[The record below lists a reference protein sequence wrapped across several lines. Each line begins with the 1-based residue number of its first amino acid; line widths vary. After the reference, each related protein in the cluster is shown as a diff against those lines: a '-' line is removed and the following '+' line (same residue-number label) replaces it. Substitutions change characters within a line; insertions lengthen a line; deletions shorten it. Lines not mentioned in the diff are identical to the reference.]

1 MLVLLLSTVWCVGGY
16 SQETPEVTLDFSKS
30 EWRLPSFTAKK
41 TEQSYTCDGYTVKF
55 GSSNNGH
62 KAQGDGVIMG
72 KSGATLT
79 LPSFDFDVEKIILK
93 KNTGNVSPNVIFNI
107 FVGDKAVS
115 TQFKGC
121 DKDATFKIAEDYQT
135 AGNIYTIKV
144 TSNHNLQFSKIEIY
158 KKASTGTPTT
168 IAFNTGFDVA
178 KTYTFTEGV
187 APNDYTQPTVTLS
200 TSEAAGKGAIVY
212 TSSNTNVVDV
222 DKTTGVLSFVGKTLY
237 DTEATISAQFVAT
250 AGSGYSNSNKLTYKV
265 KNVEKQKTATTLKFA
280 DQSGSINIGE
290 AFTLPTLTLTAGD
303 ETLTG
308 KTYSYKSSN
317 QKVATVDESGKVTIK
332 SSGTTDITATYDGD
346 DVYAMSYDTYKLTV
360 VDPNKK
366 EIIFVA
372 GTDTDTNNSVEK
384 DGIKVSTTNSNLKDN
399 PEYRFYAANPVT
411 ISSTVGKISKIQ
423 FEYTQDSKYKF
434 TCKDGGYDD
443 ATNAWTGSAEKITF
457 NHLGQVRVSKII
469 VTLEPTVKKP
479 TLSFSEESVTVMQG
493 KETEFSK
500 PTLTLKDAEG
510 NPVVDGILISY
521 SVSPEEGIVSINNET
536 GDITTW
542 IAPGTAT
549 VKAEV
554 LSDNK
559 AYEGMTASYTI
570 NYVKDPNAVTAF
582 SSVNELWLALST
594 DELKDGDKVK
604 VTLTDAKVV
613 YINEYEFNGTQNT
626 EVFIREA
633 ESAVDFFNLGVDFTN
648 NAIVNGTIQGMIQ
661 ESSGMFRLTADG
673 ANTIP
678 SDLTI
683 TASDEAAAPVD
694 ITDKEITDYTY
705 NYVSFLGLADESNII
720 YNNSKTSITLYD
732 KFKKG
737 IATPYAGASVNI
749 TGIAIPYKKNATSGT
764 IYEIIPTDKYGV
776 VYLFDDNTDNT
787 VGKVDDAKV
796 ALTRTLVGDKW
807 NTFCVPFGIS
817 ENDVKTVMNNA
828 ELREYGSMNGT
839 TMNFTPATSIT
850 AGKAYLVK
858 PTADVVNPAFEGVSI
873 IATAPTTTDGD
884 NGYKFQGTYSKK
896 TLATDGTNLFLGA
909 DMKFYVP
916 AAETNVMK
924 GLRAYFVVP
933 ADPSVSKM
941 DINIDGELTNICN
954 IENGVLTNGKV
965 YNLNGQYIGNSLNNL
980 QKGIYIVNGRKVMK

>member
-30 EWRLPSFTAKK
+30 EWGLPSSTARK
-41 TEQSYTCDGYTVKF
+41 TEHSYTCDGYTVKF
-55 GSSNNGH
+55 GQSTDGH

-72 KSGATLT
+72 KLGATLT
-79 LPSFDFDVEKIILK
+79 LPSFDFDVEKIILR
-93 KNTGNVSPNVIFNI
+93 KNTGHVSGKVTFNI
-107 FVGDKAVS
+107 FVENKAAS
-115 TQFKGC
+115 TQVKGC
-121 DKDATFKIAEDYQT
+121 NTDATFKIAKDYQT
-135 AGNIYTIKV
+135 AGKIYTIKV
-144 TSNHNLQFSKIEIY
+144 TNTNSLQFSKIEIY
-158 KKASTGTPTT
+158 KKTSTGTPTT
-168 IAFNTGFDVA
+168 IAFNTDFDAA

-250 AGSGYSNSNKLTYKV
+250 AGSGYANSNKLTYKV

-280 DQSGSINIGE
+280 YQSGSINIGE

-332 SSGTTDITATYDGD
+332 SSGTTDITATYVGD

-661 ESSGMFRLTADG
+661 ESNGMFRLTADG

-764 IYEIIPTDKYGV
+764 IHEIIPTDKYGV

-839 TMNFTPATSIT
+839 TMNFTPATSIK

-858 PTADVVNPAFEGVSI
+858 PTADVVNPVFKGVSI
-873 IATAPTTTDGD
+873 IATAPTTTDGY

-896 TLATDGTNLFLGA
+896 ALATDGTNLFLGA

-933 ADPSVSKM
+933 ADPSASKM
-941 DINIDGELTNICN
+941 DINIDGELTNISN
-954 IENGVLTNGKV
+954 IENGMLTNGKV

>member
-1 MLVLLLSTVWCVGGY
+1 MITLILTTVWCMGGY
-16 SQETPEVTLDFSKS
+16 SQQTWEKVNLSDLKS
-30 EWRLPSFTAKK
+30 NDVFVIVDVEANNAYALTN
-41 TEQSYTCDGYTVKF
+41 
-55 GSSNNGH
+55 NNGTSNAPSA
-62 KAQGDGVIMG
+62 KPITLSKDKNSITSVITDELKWYATNNNNKFTFYSKED
-72 KSGATLT
+72 KSKWLYCT
-79 LPSFDFDVEKIILK
+79 K
-93 KNTGNVSPNVIFNI
+93 KNNGVR
-107 FVGDKAVS
+107 VGINPDR
-115 TQFKGC
+115 
-121 DKDATFKIAEDYQT
+121 TFIA
-135 AGNIYTIKV
+135 
-144 TSNHNLQFSKIEIY
+144 
-158 KKASTGTPTT
+158 
-168 IAFNTGFDVA
+168 
-178 KTYTFTEGV
+178 
-187 APNDYTQPTVTLS
+187 
-200 TSEAAGKGAIVY
+200 Y
-212 TSSNTNVVDV
+212 TSGSYSGLKHIATNRYI
-222 DKTTGVLSFVGKTLY
+222 GVYNGQDWRCYT
-237 DTEATISAQFVAT
+237 
-250 AGSGYSNSNKLTYKV
+250 
-265 KNVEKQKTATTLKFA
+265 
-280 DQSGSINIGE
+280 
-290 AFTLPTLTLTAGD
+290 
-303 ETLTG
+303 
-308 KTYSYKSSN
+308 
-317 QKVATVDESGKVTIK
+317 
-332 SSGTTDITATYDGD
+332 
-346 DVYAMSYDTYKLTV
+346 
-360 VDPNKK
+360 
-366 EIIFVA
+366 
-372 GTDTDTNNSVEK
+372 
-384 DGIKVSTTNSNLKDN
+384 STTTN
-399 PEYRFYAANPVT
+399 
-411 ISSTVGKISKIQ
+411 ISSTNIC
-423 FEYTQDSKYKF
+423 YYK
-434 TCKDGGYDD
+434 
-443 ATNAWTGSAEKITF
+443 
-457 NHLGQVRVSKII
+457 L
-469 VTLEPTVKKP
+469 TLEPTVKKP

-493 KETEFSK
+493 KENKFIK
-500 PTLTLKDAEG
+500 PTLTLTDAEG
-510 NPVVDGILISY
+510 NPVVNDILISY
-521 SVSPEEGIVSINNET
+521 SVSPAEGIVSISNET
-536 GDITTW
+536 GDITKW

-549 VKAEV
+549 VTAEV
-554 LSDNK
+554 LSENK

-582 SSVNELWLALST
+582 SSVNNLWLALST

-648 NAIVNGTIQGMIQ
+648 NAIVNGTIQGKIQ
-661 ESSGMFRLTADG
+661 ESRGMFRLTADG
-673 ANTIP
+673 VNTIP

-732 KFKKG
+732 KFDKG
-737 IATPYAGASVNI
+737 IAYPYAGASVNI

-776 VYLFDDNTDNT
+776 IYLFDDNTDNT

-828 ELREYGSMNGT
+828 ELREYGSMNET

-884 NGYKFQGTYSKK
+884 NGYTFQGTYSKK
-896 TLATDGTNLFLGA
+896 TLETDGTNLFLGA

-933 ADPSVSKM
+933 AGPSASKM

>member
-16 SQETPEVTLDFSKS
+16 SQKTPEVTLDFSKS
-30 EWRLPSFTAKK
+30 EWRLPSTATK
-41 TEQSYTCDGYTVKF
+41 TEKSYTCDGYTVKF
-55 GSSNNGH
+55 GSSTKGH

-72 KSGATLT
+72 QSGATLT

-93 KNTGNVSPNVIFNI
+93 RNSGTTSGKVTFNI
-107 FVGDKAVS
+107 FVEDKPASEQV
-115 TQFKGC
+115 TGC
-121 DKDATFKIAEDYQT
+121 KTDATFKIAEDYQT
-135 AGNIYTIKV
+135 AGKIYTIKV
-144 TSNHNLQFSKIEIY
+144 TNDNNLQFSKIEIY

-168 IAFNTGFDVA
+168 IAFNTGFDFA

-222 DKTTGVLSFVGKTLY
+222 DKTTGVLSFVGKALY

-250 AGSGYSNSNKLTYKV
+250 AGSGYANSNKLTYKV

-280 DQSGSINIGE
+280 DPSGSINIGE
-290 AFTLPTLTLTAGD
+290 AFTLPKLTLTAGD

-317 QKVATVDESGKVTIK
+317 QEVATVDESGKVTIK
-332 SSGTTDITATYDGD
+332 SSGTTDITATFEGD

-372 GTDTDTNNSVEK
+372 GTDRTTSTSVEK
-384 DGIKVSTTNSNLKDN
+384 GEIRVSTKSGDLNTQ
-399 PEYRFYAANPVT
+399 PQYRFYGSSPVK
-411 ISSTVGKISKIQ
+411 IVSSEGKICKIQ
-423 FEYTQDSKYKF
+423 FEYTQSNF
-434 TCKDGGYDD
+434 QSCTPGVLNETKDI
-443 ATNAWTGSAEKITF
+443 WTGSATEITF
-457 NHLGQVRVSKII
+457 THSVQVRVSKII

-479 TLSFSEESVTVMQG
+479 TLSFSKESVTVMQG
-493 KETEFSK
+493 KENEFSK
-500 PTLTLKDAEG
+500 PTLTLTDAEG
-510 NPVVDGILISY
+510 NPVVDDILISY
-521 SVSPEEGIVSINNET
+521 SVSPAEGIVSISNET
-536 GDITTW
+536 GNITEW
-542 IAPGTAT
+542 IAPGIAT

-554 LSDNK
+554 LSENEV
-559 AYEGMTASYTI
+559 YNGMTASYTI

-582 SSVNELWLALST
+582 PSVNELWLALST
-594 DELKDGDKVK
+594 DELKNGDKVK
-604 VTLTDAKVV
+604 VTLTNAKVV
-613 YINEYEFNGTQNT
+613 YINEYEYNGTQNT

-661 ESSGMFRLTADG
+661 ESNGMFRLTADG
-673 ANTIP
+673 VNTIP

-694 ITDKEITDYTY
+694 ITYKEITDYTY

-828 ELREYGSMNGT
+828 ELREFGSMNGT

-873 IATAPTTTDGD
+873 IATAPTTTDGY

-933 ADPSVSKM
+933 ADPSASKM

-980 QKGIYIVNGRKVMK
+980 QKGIYIVNGRKLMK

>member
-1 MLVLLLSTVWCVGGY
+1 MLVLLLSTLWCVGGY
-16 SQETPEVTLDFSKS
+16 SQKTPEVTLDFSKT
-30 EWRLPSFTAKK
+30 EWGLPSTAKK
-41 TEQSYTCDGYTVKF
+41 AEQSYTCDGYTVKF
-55 GSSNNGH
+55 GQSTDGH
-62 KAQGDGVIMG
+62 KAQLQGVMMG
-72 KSGATLT
+72 KKDATLT
-79 LPSFDFDVEKIILK
+79 LPSFDFDVEKIILR
-93 KNTGNVSPNVIFNI
+93 KNTGTVSGKVTFNI
-107 FVGDKAVS
+107 FVEDKAAS
-115 TQFKGC
+115 TQVTGC
-121 DKDATFKIAEDYQT
+121 DKDATFQIAEDYQT

-144 TSNHNLQFSKIEIY
+144 TNTKNLQFSKIEIY

-168 IAFNTGFDVA
+168 IAFNDDFDFT

-187 APNDYTQPTVTLS
+187 APSDYTQPTVTLS
-200 TSEAAGKGAIVY
+200 TIEATGKGAIEY
-212 TSSNTNVVDV
+212 TSSNTNVVGV
-222 DKTTGVLSFVGKTLY
+222 DKTTGALSFVGKTLY

-250 AGSGYSNSNKLTYKV
+250 AGSDYANSNKLTYKV

-280 DQSGSINIGE
+280 EPSGSINIGE
-290 AFTLPTLTLTAGD
+290 AFTLPTLTLTAGE

-317 QKVATVDESGKVTIK
+317 QEVATVDKSGNVTIK
-332 SSGTTDITATYDGD
+332 SSGTTDITATYEGD

-372 GTDTDTNNSVEK
+372 GTDIDTQNSVGKE
-384 DGIKVSTTNSNLKDN
+384 GIKVSTKNSNLKDN
-399 PEYRFYAANPVT
+399 PEYRFYSNNPVT

-423 FEYTQDSKYKF
+423 FEYTQSKF
-434 TCKDGGYDD
+434 QSCTPGLLNETKDI
-443 ATNAWTGSAEKITF
+443 WTGSATEITF
-457 NHLGQVRVSKII
+457 THSVQVRVSKII

-479 TLSFSEESVTVMQG
+479 TLSFSKESVTVMQG
-493 KETEFSK
+493 KEKEFTA
-500 PTLTLKDAEG
+500 PTLTLLDAEG
-510 NPVVDGILISY
+510 NPVVNDILISY
-521 SVSPEEGIVSINNET
+521 SVSPAEGIVSISNET
-536 GDITTW
+536 GDITKW

-549 VKAEV
+549 VTAEV
-554 LSDNK
+554 LSANK

-582 SSVNELWLALST
+582 SSVSDLWLALST

-613 YINEYEFNGTQNT
+613 YINEYSTNT

-648 NAIVNGTIQGMIQ
+648 NAIVNGTIQGKIQ
-661 ESSGMFRLTADG
+661 ESYGMFRLTADG

-683 TASDEAAAPVD
+683 TASDEAAVPVD
-694 ITDKEITDYTY
+694 ITNKEITDYTY

-720 YNNSKTSITLYD
+720 YNNSNTSITLYD

-737 IATPYAGASVNI
+737 IAFPYAEASVKI
-749 TGIAIPYKKNATSGT
+749 TGIAIPYKKDATSGT

-817 ENDVKTVMNNA
+817 ENDVKTVLNNS

-873 IATAPTTTDGD
+873 IATDPTTTDGD
-884 NGYKFQGTYSKK
+884 NGYIFQGTYSKK
-896 TLATDGTNLFLGA
+896 PLATDGTNLFLGA

-933 ADPSVSKM
+933 ADPSASKM

-954 IENGVLTNGKV
+954 IENGMLTNGKV

>member
-1 MLVLLLSTVWCVGGY
+1 MITLILTTVWCMGGY
-16 SQETPEVTLDFSKS
+16 SQTWEKVNLSDLKS
-30 EWRLPSFTAKK
+30 NDVFVIVDVEANNAYALTN
-41 TEQSYTCDGYTVKF
+41 
-55 GSSNNGH
+55 NNG
-62 KAQGDGVIMG
+62 
-72 KSGATLT
+72 
-79 LPSFDFDVEKIILK
+79 
-93 KNTGNVSPNVIFNI
+93 
-107 FVGDKAVS
+107 
-115 TQFKGC
+115 
-121 DKDATFKIAEDYQT
+121 
-135 AGNIYTIKV
+135 
-144 TSNHNLQFSKIEIY
+144 TSNAPIAKSIELSKDKNSITSVITDELEWYATNNNNNFTFYSKKDKSKGLYCTNNNNGVRVGTNPDKTFIE
-158 KKASTGTPTT
+158 
-168 IAFNTGFDVA
+168 
-178 KTYTFTEGV
+178 YTNGSYSGLKHTATNRYIGV
-187 APNDYTQPTVTLS
+187 YNGQDWRC
-200 TSEAAGKGAIVY
+200 Y
-212 TSSNTNVVDV
+212 TSTTTNISSTNICYYKLNLSN
-222 DKTTGVLSFVGKTLY
+222 
-237 DTEATISAQFVAT
+237 
-250 AGSGYSNSNKLTYKV
+250 
-265 KNVEKQKTATTLKFA
+265 KTATTLKFA
-280 DQSGSINIGE
+280 EPSGSINIGE
-290 AFTLPTLTLTAGD
+290 AFTLPTLTLKAG
-303 ETLTG
+303 EEILRG

-317 QKVATVDESGKVTIK
+317 QEVATVDGSGKVAIK
-332 SSGTTDITATYDGD
+332 SSGTTDITATYEGD
-346 DVYAMSYDTYKLTV
+346 DIYAMSYDTYKLTV

-372 GTDTDTNNSVEK
+372 GTDRTNSTSVEK
-384 DGIKVSTTNSNLKDN
+384 EKIRVSTSSGNLN
-399 PEYRFYAANPVT
+399 TQPEYRFYGSSPVKVV
-411 ISSTVGKISKIQ
+411 SSDGKICKIQ
-423 FEYTQDSKYKF
+423 FEYTQSNF
-434 TCKDGGYDD
+434 QSCTPGVLNETKDI
-443 ATNAWTGSAEKITF
+443 WTGSATEITF
-457 NHLGQVRVSKII
+457 THSKQVRVSKII

-493 KETEFSK
+493 KENEFSE

-510 NPVVDGILISY
+510 NPVLDDILISY
-521 SVSPEEGIVSINNET
+521 SVSPAKGIVSISNET
-536 GDITTW
+536 GNITEW

-554 LSDNK
+554 LSENE
-559 AYEGMTASYTI
+559 AYNGMTASYTI

-582 SSVNELWLALST
+582 SSVNDLWLALST

-661 ESSGMFRLTADG
+661 ESRGMFRLTADG

-705 NYVSFLGLADESNII
+705 NYVSFLGLAVESNII

-732 KFKKG
+732 KFEKG
-737 IATPYAGASVNI
+737 IAFPYAEASVKI
-749 TGIAIPYKKNATSGT
+749 TGIAIPYKKDATSET
-764 IYEIIPTDKYGV
+764 IYDIIPTDKYGV
-776 VYLFDDNTDNT
+776 VYLFDDNADNAI
-787 VGKVDDAKV
+787 GKVDDVKV
-796 ALTRTLVGDKW
+796 ALTRTLVGGKW

-839 TMNFTPATSIT
+839 TMNFTPATSIK

-858 PTADVVNPAFEGVSI
+858 PTADVVNPVFKGVSI

-884 NGYKFQGTYSKK
+884 NGYTFQGTYSKK
-896 TLATDGTNLFLGA
+896 TLKTDGTNLFLGA

-933 ADPSVSKM
+933 ADPSASKM